1 MTNKDIVLATLG
13 QAEKPIC
20 DDCVS
25 KRSQVRPRQAVNQ
38 ICSSLG
44 RQGILRRE
52 KVPCGDCG
60 KRKLTSIIVQCPP
73 ASLPPVREP
82 RLASLIRETGETSV
96 NISINLDGTGR
107 YEVDTGN
114 GFLDH
119 MISQVARH
127 GLIDITL
134 KARGDVHT
142 GWHHL
147 VEDVAIM
154 LGRAFR
160 EALGEARGIRRM
172 GHAIVPLDEALALV
186 AVDCS
191 GRPHAAVETTLDDT
205 MVETLPGDLIRHF
218 LESFAVEGRISLHAK
233 VLAGVSPHHKAEA
246 LCKALA
252 RALRDAL
259 EPDPRAP
266 GQVPSTKGTIDS

>member
-1 MTNKDIVLATLG
+1 V
-13 QAEKPIC
+13 
-20 DDCVS
+20 
-25 KRSQVRPRQAVNQ
+25 
-38 ICSSLG
+38 
-44 RQGILRRE
+44 
-52 KVPCGDCG
+52 
-60 KRKLTSIIVQCPP
+60 
-73 ASLPPVREP
+73 ASLV
-82 RLASLIRETGETSV
+82 RETGETSV
-96 NISINLDGTGR
+96 TISINLDGTGL
-107 YEVDTGN
+107 YQVDTGN

-119 MISQVARH
+119 MVGQVARH

-134 KARGDVHT
+134 TARGDVHT

-160 EALGEARGIRRM
+160 QAVGEARGIRRM

-186 AVDCS
+186 AVDCG

-246 LCKALA
+246 LFKALA

-266 GQVPSTKGTIDS
+266 EQVPSTKGTIGG